1 MKKVILLTICFL
13 FLVTACTNQTSSEEK
28 YNSKKEVTKEIVLE
42 TEKVTKDENV
52 SDAEVVE
59 YITEVTNE
67 VESLEKEESL
77 SEKTKSSLKKTF
89 ITLTDFIFY
98 GGTIKGKTFKELGSE
113 AQEKILELYE
123 KLDEKIESVFPN
135 YKEDIKDT
143 STKTYS
149 KVKEM
154 AKSLKETI
162 KNVYIE
168 RVGEDTYQ
176 KEMEMIENAKDKV
189 VEKTTPVISS
199 AKDKAKETYEK
210 TKDKLDEW
218 YKKIK
223 ESSE

>member
-1 MKKVILLTICFL
+1 MKKVILLTICLL
-13 FLVTACTNQTSSEEK
+13 FLVTACTNQTTSEEK
-28 YNSKKEVTKEIVLE
+28 HNSKKEVTKEIVLE
-42 TEKVTKDENV
+42 TEKVTKDESV

-59 YITEVTNE
+59 YITEVTKE

-98 GGTIKGKTFKELGSE
+98 DGTIKGKTFKELSTE

-162 KNVYIE
+162 KNAYIE

-176 KEMEMIENAKDKV
+176 KEMEIIENAKDKV

-210 TKDKLDEW
+210 TKDRLDEW
-218 YKKIK
+218 YKNFK

>member
-13 FLVTACTNQTSSEEK
+13 FLVTACTNQTVSEEK
-28 YNSKKEVTKEIVLE
+28 KNSKKEVTKEIVLE

-52 SDAEVVE
+52 SDVEVVE

-98 GGTIKGKTFKELGSE
+98 DGTIKGKTFKELGSE

-143 STKTYS
+143 SAKTYS

-176 KEMEMIENAKDKV
+176 KEMKMIENAKDKI

-218 YKKIK
+218 YKNFK

>member
-1 MKKVILLTICFL
+1 MKKVILLTICLL
-13 FLVTACTNQTSSEEK
+13 FLVTACTNQTTSEEK
-28 YNSKKEVTKEIVLE
+28 HNSKKEVTKEIVLE
-42 TEKVTKDENV
+42 TEKVTKDESV

-98 GGTIKGKTFKELGSE
+98 DGTIKGKTFKELSTE

-162 KNVYIE
+162 KNAYIE

-176 KEMEMIENAKDKV
+176 KEMEIIEKAKDKV
-189 VEKTTPVISS
+189 VEKTTPIISN

-210 TKDKLDEW
+210 TKDRLDEW
-218 YKKIK
+218 YKNFK

>member
-1 MKKVILLTICFL
+1 MKKVILLTICLL
-13 FLVTACTNQTSSEEK
+13 FLVTACTNQTTSEEK
-28 YNSKKEVTKEIVLE
+28 HNSKKEVTKEIVLE
-42 TEKVTKDENV
+42 TEKVTKYESV

-77 SEKTKSSLKKTF
+77 SEKTKCSLKKTF

-98 GGTIKGKTFKELGSE
+98 DGTIKGKTFKELSTE

-162 KNVYIE
+162 KNAYIE

-176 KEMEMIENAKDKV
+176 KEMEIIEKAKDKV
-189 VEKTTPVISS
+189 VEKTTPIISN

-210 TKDKLDEW
+210 TKDRLD
-218 YKKIK
+218 
-223 ESSE
+223 

>member
-1 MKKVILLTICFL
+1 MKKVILLTICLL
-13 FLVTACTNQTSSEEK
+13 FLVTACTNQTTSEEK
-28 YNSKKEVTKEIVLE
+28 HNSKKEVTKEIVLE
-42 TEKVTKDENV
+42 TEKVTKDESV

-77 SEKTKSSLKKTF
+77 SEKTKCSLKKTF

-98 GGTIKGKTFKELGSE
+98 DGTIKGKTFKELSTE

-162 KNVYIE
+162 KNAYIE

-176 KEMEMIENAKDKV
+176 KEMEIIEKAKDKV
-189 VEKTTPVISS
+189 VEKTTPIISN

-210 TKDKLDEW
+210 TKDRLDEW
-218 YKKIK
+218 YKNFK

>member
-1 MKKVILLTICFL
+1 MKKVILLTICLL
-13 FLVTACTNQTSSEEK
+13 FLVTACTNQTTSEEK
-28 YNSKKEVTKEIVLE
+28 HNSKKEVTKEIVLE
-42 TEKVTKDENV
+42 TEKVTKYESV

-77 SEKTKSSLKKTF
+77 SEKTKCSLKKTF

-98 GGTIKGKTFKELGSE
+98 DGTIKGKTFKELSTE

-162 KNVYIE
+162 KNAYIE

-176 KEMEMIENAKDKV
+176 KEMEIIEKAKDKV
-189 VEKTTPVISS
+189 VEKTTPIISN

-210 TKDKLDEW
+210 TKDRLDEW
-218 YKKIK
+218 YKNFK